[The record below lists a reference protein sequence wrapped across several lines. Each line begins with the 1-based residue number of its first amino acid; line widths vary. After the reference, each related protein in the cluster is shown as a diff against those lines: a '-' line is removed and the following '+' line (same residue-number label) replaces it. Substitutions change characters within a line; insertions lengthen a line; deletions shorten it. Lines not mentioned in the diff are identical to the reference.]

1 MFGKLTLDAFTHS
14 SLIIVFANVI
24 MVGTGVLVVALLTY
38 YRKWGYLY
46 REWFTTVDHKK
57 IGIMYIMIALVFLLR
72 GFIDAAM
79 VSDFVAAMSEA
90 GRALT
95 VYWYEADHAFANPAG
110 SAYDAEAAALAWERT
125 TSFLAQALQPD
136 G

>member
-1 MFGKLTLDAFTHS
+1 MRLLICAFLRPQAKFES
-14 SLIIVFANVI
+14 F
-24 MVGTGVLVVALLTY
+24 
-38 YRKWGYLY
+38 
-46 REWFTTVDHKK
+46 E
-57 IGIMYIMIALVFLLR
+57 ALVQAITTDVEFGQAALDSAELAALQ
-72 GFIDAAM
+72 GPVLGHFAQSDPFIDAAM